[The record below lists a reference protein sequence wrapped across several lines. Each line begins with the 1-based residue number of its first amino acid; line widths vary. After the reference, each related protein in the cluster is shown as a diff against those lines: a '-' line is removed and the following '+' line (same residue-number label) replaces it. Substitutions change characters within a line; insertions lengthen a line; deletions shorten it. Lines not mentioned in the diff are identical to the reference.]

1 MKYLWQMVNLYNGV
15 RKTNGNSDAFPYI
28 SIFEYELLP
37 GIKALQLMEQ
47 SIQSYLNHQ
56 SSSIAPLTTIK
67 EFSSDLS
74 PLTIQ
79 IGQIERQISDKSFC
93 SVRNKKKQQQAT
105 GIYNHNSPLLT

>member
-47 SIQSYLNHQ
+47 SIQSYLIIPEDDDIQH
-56 SSSIAPLTTIK
+56 STLHTYSETSSLIEPSSISK
-67 EFSSDLS
+67 D
-74 PLTIQ
+74 
-79 IGQIERQISDKSFC
+79 
-93 SVRNKKKQQQAT
+93 
-105 GIYNHNSPLLT
+105 